1 VAKTKNS
8 NAAFFRRRK
17 FGNHPVHAEVGG
29 KDCHFRSKLEYRYAQ
44 YLQILK
50 ESGHIQ
56 EWDYETRVFDFKD
69 QKIEH
74 FLPDFMVEVSDSDR
88 EVHEC
93 KGFLQKYDLDR
104 LKGLFEEYPEVKVT
118 IIFAKKPKISVQKM
132 NKLKRYCDRII
143 TNGNTIFRQ
152 AGIM

>member
-1 VAKTKNS
+1 MVKKTI
-8 NAAFFRRRK
+8 FRQTK
-17 FGNHPVHAEVGG
+17 FGNQPVHAEVGG
-29 KDCHFRSKLEYRYAQ
+29 KDCRFRSKLEYRWAQ
-44 YLQILK
+44 YLEILTLA
-50 ESGHIQ
+50 GHKNDWFF
-56 EWDYETRVFDFKD
+56 EERTFDFKN
-69 QKIEH
+69 QKIERY
-74 FLPDFMVEVSDSDR
+74 LPDFTVVDTEGNL

-118 IIFAKKPKISVQKM
+118 IIFSKKPKISTQKM
-132 NKLKRYCDRII
+132 NKLKRYCHRII